1 MSSDRPVPSAGR
13 ASAVCLSLLLLALP
27 FEPRLPVVAAF
38 GFDTTLL
45 EVVAAAVMAS
55 LSWLARERLPTLARR
70 PLPLL
75 LLAAFAAAHV
85 ASAVLAE
92 VNRGPALKFALRMCV
107 MTAFAALV
115 AALPVAVLA
124 RALVALAV
132 AGSAVAALALLE
144 GLGLRSIDPLLGIFR
159 EVPFNVGGVRRAS
172 AGSEYP
178 NLAAAFIMYGLLA
191 GVGMAARLAR
201 PVASILPWSL
211 LLCGGLLYTY
221 SRGALVATGAGIA
234 ALGAALVLR
243 DGRAA
248 FGSGAARAC
257 AVALAVLG
265 GSAALSA
272 AEGDVFRLRLGSEGI
287 ERWYDAAYAPA
298 EASFALDPGQS
309 RSTSVRITNR
319 GLRPWTA
326 REAFHL
332 SYHWYDARGRLLAD
346 GGRTALPR
354 DVGPGA
360 SVVLDPEIEAPRREG
375 GYLLGWDMVHEHT
388 TWFSAQGVPV
398 ASVPVVVSRGRKSSS
413 LPQAAPLVAPAGW
426 RPGRGELWAIA
437 ASLWREHPFFG
448 VGSDNY
454 RWLYGPHAHH
464 LAWDSRVFANNT
476 LLEAAATTGGV
487 GALALAG
494 TLGAVAVG
502 AWRALARAAGGS
514 HEAAVAGALLA
525 LVAGLAVHG
534 LVDYVLA
541 FTGHYLLF
549 GFVVGAVSSLWRRR
563 DQ

>member
-1 MSSDRPVPSAGR
+1 V
-13 ASAVCLSLLLLALP
+13 LLLVLP
-27 FEPRLPVVAAF
+27 FEPRLPAFAAL

-45 EVVAAAVMAS
+45 EVIAAAVMAS
-55 LSWLARERLPTLARR
+55 LSWLARERLPTLVRR
-70 PLPLL
+70 PPLPLL
-75 LLAAFAAAHV
+75 LLAAFAAAHLV
-85 ASAVLAE
+85 SAVLAE
-92 VNRGPALKFALRMCV
+92 VNRGAALKFALRMCV

-115 AALPVAVLA
+115 AALSAAVLA
-124 RALVALAV
+124 RALVALAI

-144 GLGLRSIDPLLGIFR
+144 GLGLRSIDPLLGMFR

-201 PVASILPWSL
+201 PAASILPWSA

-272 AEGDVFRLRLGSEGI
+272 AEGDVFRLRLESEGI

-298 EASFALDPGQS
+298 EASFALDPGES
-309 RSTSVRITNR
+309 RRTSVRITNR

-332 SYHWYDARGRLLAD
+332 SYHWYDARGRLLGD
-346 GGRTALPR
+346 GGRTALPQ

-398 ASVPVVVSRGRKSSS
+398 ASVPAIVSRARKSSS
-413 LPQAAPLVAPAGW
+413 LPQAAPLVTPAGW

-454 RWLYGPHAHH
+454 RWLYGPHSHH
-464 LAWDSRVFANNT
+464 LAWDSRVFANHT
-476 LLEAAATTGGV
+476 LLEAAATTGSA

-502 AWRALARAAGGS
+502 AWRALAAAARGS

-525 LVAGLAVHG
+525 LVAGLTVHG

-549 GFVVGAVSSLWRRR
+549 GFVVGGVSSLWRRNVGGATR
-563 DQ
+563 LEQ